1 MYYRILAPLLI
12 ISLTSQANALPQNK
26 KQSEL
31 ETIQIL
37 RHSENLNQEI
47 ANPRDITL
55 TNNRTLL
62 IASGDSNSLSVFGEN
77 RDNQFSYLQSFSS
90 SKYPTL
96 ALEGASDVTYIEQND
111 VAIVSSFY
119 SGSLTSF
126 KRNQNGLFEHV
137 QTLGNDIN
145 IKQAFSDY
153 EKVKHKDT
161 LSLLGAWSTHFSH
174 QSNTLY
180 VASYLSNA
188 VSIFDIEHTGALS
201 PHGQLL
207 PKTNWGRPT
216 SISQPSDENWLY
228 INGFEDNKVSILK
241 KDADG
246 KYALIQTL
254 THGSENIETMQNPQQ
269 ILISPDN
276 QFLFVAA
283 SKSNNINV
291 FKKSNSDT
299 FLHHQTLSSPTPTSL
314 SGACCIAFSS
324 KQNMLFAAGESG
336 EGILV
341 YGLSP
346 SSGKLSLKR
355 HIKQIKNNKINGV
368 SVLSLSSDER
378 TLYAGTGKNNEVFII
393 KL

>member
-1 MYYRILAPLLI
+1 MYYRILAPLLMI
-12 ISLTSQANALPQNK
+12 TITGQAEALPQNK
-26 KQSEL
+26 KPSEL
-31 ETIQIL
+31 EAIQIL
-37 RHSENLNQEI
+37 RHTENLNQEI
-47 ANPRDITL
+47 ANPRDITS

-62 IASGDSNSLSVFGEN
+62 IASGDSNSLSVFSEGS
-77 RDNQFSYLQSFSS
+77 DNKFSFLQSFSS

-96 ALEGASDVTYIEQND
+96 ALEGASDVTYIEHND
-111 VAIVSSFY
+111 VAIVTSFY

-126 KRNQNGLFEHV
+126 KRNKSGHFEHV

-153 EKVKHKDT
+153 KKVKHKDT
-161 LSLLGAWSTHFSH
+161 LSLLGAWSTHFSE

-188 VSIFDIEHTGALS
+188 VSVFDIDSAGVLS
-201 PHGQLL
+201 PHDQLL
-207 PKTNWGRPT
+207 PKINWGKPT
-216 SISQPSDENWLY
+216 SISQSNDENWLY
-228 INGFEDNKVSILK
+228 VNGFEESKISILK

-246 KYALIQTL
+246 KYALTQTL
-254 THGSENIETMQNPQQ
+254 THGSDNIEAMQKPQQ

-291 FKKSNSDT
+291 FKKNSSDT
-299 FLHHQTLSSPTPTSL
+299 FVHHQILSTPTPTSL
-314 SGACCIAFSS
+314 SGACCIAFAS
-324 KQNMLFAAGESG
+324 KHNMLFAAGEAG

-341 YGLSP
+341 YELSP

-355 HIKQIKNNKINGV
+355 HIKQFKNNTINGV
-368 SVLSLSSDER
+368 SVLSLSADQR
-378 TLYAGTGKNNEVFII
+378 TLFAGTGKNNEVYII

>member
-12 ISLTSQANALPQNK
+12 ITISGQTEALPQNK
-26 KQSEL
+26 KSSEL
-31 ETIQIL
+31 EAIQIL

-77 RDNQFSYLQSFSS
+77 RDSQFSYLQSFSS

-126 KRNQNGLFEHV
+126 KRNKSGYFEHV
-137 QTLGNDIN
+137 QTLSNDIN

-161 LSLLGAWSTHFSH
+161 LSLLGAWSTHFSE
-174 QSNTLY
+174 QNNTLY

-188 VSIFDIEHTGALS
+188 VSVFNIDRAGVLS
-201 PHGQLL
+201 PHGLLL
-207 PKTNWGRPT
+207 PKINWGRPT
-216 SISQPSDENWLY
+216 SISQSGDANWLY
-228 INGFEDNKVSILK
+228 VNGFEESKVSVLK
-241 KDADG
+241 KDTDG
-246 KYALIQTL
+246 KYGLAQTL
-254 THGSENIETMQNPQQ
+254 AHGTNNIDAMQNPQQ
-269 ILISPDN
+269 ILISPNN

-291 FKKSNSDT
+291 FKKNNSDT
-299 FLHHQTLSSPTPTSL
+299 FVHHQTLSSPAPTSL

-324 KQNMLFAAGESG
+324 KQNMLFAAGEAG

-355 HIKQIKNNKINGV
+355 HIKQFKNNKISGV
-368 SVLSLSSDER
+368 SVLSLSADER
-378 TLYAGTGKNNEVFII
+378 TLYAGTGKNNEVYII